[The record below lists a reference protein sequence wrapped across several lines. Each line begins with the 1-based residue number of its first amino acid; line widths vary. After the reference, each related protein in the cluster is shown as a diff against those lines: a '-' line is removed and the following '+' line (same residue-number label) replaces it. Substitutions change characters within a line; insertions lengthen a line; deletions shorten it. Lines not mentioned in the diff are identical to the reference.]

1 MAQNISLLGASYT
14 DVPAVE
20 LPKTGG
26 GTASFVD
33 VTDTTAV
40 ASDVAS
46 GKYFYTASGVRVE
59 GIASGGMAVIS
70 VVDSLD
76 TYGGTIRT
84 ITATDISDTTAV
96 ASDVASG
103 KYFYTAAGIKTQGTG
118 SGGGGAT
125 EHTIHLELSDG
136 TDVDIEVD
144 YDDSLIA
151 TMITSYAPS
160 GWTYGGKL
168 VDTASLDNVKWFD
181 RNAIPLNTELVVLS
195 DCTDHTI
202 LDDGTGEI
210 LTPAQDPNAE
220 WFMTS
225 DYIYIDRTMTFTARS
240 AYWFAVCFYD
250 SSKNY
255 LTYIA
260 PYQNGWTENPGNSNY
275 GIGTLSS
282 SNIPANAVYVK
293 LTGPSGD
300 TTHDYISLIRTA

>member
-1 MAQNISLLGASYT
+1 MANPSISLWGATYSAVPGVT
-14 DVPAVE
+14 LPTSGGGEATFRWVEGSQTITTNGTVDVTNLAEVVVNVS
-20 LPKTGG
+20 GG
-26 GTASFVD
+26 GTPA
-33 VTDTTAV
+33 
-40 ASDVAS
+40 
-46 GKYFYTASGVRVE
+46 
-59 GIASGGMAVIS
+59 IS
-70 VVDSLD
+70 VVDTQDSH
-76 TYGGTIRT
+76 GGTIRT
-84 ITATDISDTTAV
+84 ITALDISDSTLTTADQLSQGV
-96 ASDVASG
+96 
-103 KYFYTAAGIKTQGTG
+103 TAYNKNGVKLTGTG
-118 SGGGGAT
+118 GGGGGAT

-151 TMITSYAPS
+151 TMITSYAPF

-181 RNAIPLNTELVVLS
+181 RNVIPLNTELVVLS

-225 DYIYIDRTMTFTARS
+225 DYIHIDRTMTFTARS